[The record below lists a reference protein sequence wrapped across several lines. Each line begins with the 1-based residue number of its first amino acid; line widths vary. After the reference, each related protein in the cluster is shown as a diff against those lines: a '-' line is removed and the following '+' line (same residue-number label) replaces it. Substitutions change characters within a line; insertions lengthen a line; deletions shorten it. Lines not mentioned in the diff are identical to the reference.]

1 MHLDNVK
8 FSLKSILR
16 RLHGSCPNVATK
28 CHSMTWL
35 NYHCRF
41 VKKKRYQHQILSS
54 ASSLIKYHELNFL
67 EMLEGW
73 KRDENLDSH
82 AANFIRVRLI
92 QMFKCNYLIFEKQS
106 RKVVKSYIKAAT
118 EMSKLLESHGL
129 ANWGIL
135 WNQLEFQE

>member
-1 MHLDNVK
+1 MTAKKYSEKVTRFMSK
-8 FSLKSILR
+8 CSYKVSLNDVTELSLQI
-16 RLHGSCPNVATK
+16 C
-28 CHSMTWL
+28 
-35 NYHCRF
+35 
-41 VKKKRYQHQILSS
+41 KKKRYQHQILSS

-67 EMLEGW
+67 EMLEN
-73 KRDENLDSH
+73 ENLHSR

-92 QMFKCNYLIFEKQS
+92 QMFKCNYLIFEKQF

-135 WNQLEFQE
+135 